1 MHHFFAYI
9 SRMRH
14 IRRWSL
20 MRNSLPENDLEHAAM
35 TAILAHALA
44 VIRNDSF
51 GGHVNP
57 DRCAA
62 LALYHDVSEVI
73 TGDIATPIKYFN
85 PGIAAAH
92 REIERASQEKLLSMV
107 PAPLSGYY
115 RSIIQPDPS
124 SDEWRV
130 VKAAD
135 NLAAHLKCVEE
146 LAAGNEEFRKASAA
160 TLKKVRALAMPEV
173 DLFMEEYA
181 PSFGLALDELN

>member
-1 MHHFFAYI
+1 
-9 SRMRH
+9 MRH

-20 MRNSLPENDLEHAAM
+20 MRNSLPENDLEHAGL

-44 VIRNDSF
+44 VIRNDLAGSS
-51 GGHVNP
+51 GSEARVDP
-57 DRCAA
+57 DRCAT

-92 REIERASQEKLLSMV
+92 REIERAAQGKLLSML
-107 PAPLSGYY
+107 PPPLAGRY
-115 RSIIQPDPS
+115 RDIVQPDTS
-124 SDEWRV
+124 SEEWRV

-135 NLAAHLKCVEE
+135 NLAAYLKCVEE
-146 LAAGNEEFRKASAA
+146 LAVGNKEFLKASQA
-160 TLKKVRALAMPEV
+160 TLSKVMALGMPEV
-173 DLFMEEYA
+173 DLFMREYA